1 MSENRENLRKVAAG
15 AACLAERVEMDA
27 ESKSRY
33 HSLNGAKPESHT
45 MGNNL
50 KSLICQHF

>member
-1 MSENRENLRKVAAG
+1 MLESKLDLRKVATG
-15 AACLAERVEMDA
+15 VACLAEREDLNA

-50 KSLICQHF
+50 KS

>member
-1 MSENRENLRKVAAG
+1 MENNTLNLRKMAVG
-15 AACLAERVEMDA
+15 VACLAEREEMDA

-45 MGNNL
+45 MGNNHKINAL
-50 KSLICQHF
+50 

>member
-1 MSENRENLRKVAAG
+1 MGMMNNKLKKMLEVRKLTEKMGACVHVKNRA
-15 AACLAERVEMDA
+15 
-27 ESKSRY
+27 SRY

-50 KSLICQHF
+50 KS